1 MFNVIVKQLCN
12 NLKRLIFNIFPSN
25 SKHTSIVDHFIC
37 YSLPLSFQP
46 LLVVGHLDTAV
57 GHLTNTQD
65 LEHQDSKR
73 PNVAPEYQYLLPD
86 LSFIKEKSQLIQ
98 QVSHAGE
105 LPVEESLRSGPLYRQ
120 LLVGDTHPWAWGQGQ
135 TKICHLARSLSVRFL
150 ANIFWTECL
159 HSNSTQN
166 VGKTITMKTT
176 TSKRIRFYPATCS
189 YLCSVEPVKKDVPEN
204 GRINILSNFV
214 VGQDFS

>member
-12 NLKRLIFNIFPSN
+12 NLKRLIFDIFPSN

-46 LLVVGHLDTAV
+46 LLVVGHLDTTV
-57 GHLTNTQD
+57 GHLPNAQD

-86 LSFIKEKSQLIQ
+86 LFFIEERVSNIQ

-120 LLVGDTHPWAWGQGQ
+120 LLVGDTHPRAWGQGQ
-135 TKICHLARSLSVRFL
+135 TKICHLARSLSVRF
-150 ANIFWTECL
+150 FVKHFVWTSFKSCPKCW
-159 HSNSTQN
+159 QN
-166 VGKTITMKTT
+166 KQKNPIL
-176 TSKRIRFYPATCS
+176 SCHLCS

-204 GRINILSNFV
+204 RGMNILSNFLL
-214 VGQDFS
+214 GQDSL

>member
-1 MFNVIVKQLCN
+1 MSWRLPPLWMVQPVMFNIFVKQLCN

-73 PNVAPEYQYLLPD
+73 PNIAPEYKDLLPD
-86 LSFIKEKSQLIQ
+86 LFFIKEKSQFIQ

-120 LLVGDTHPWAWGQGQ
+120 LLVGDTHPWAGGQGQ

-150 ANIFWTECL
+150 ANIFLDWMSSFKLYPKCW
-159 HSNSTQN
+159 QN
-166 VGKTITMKTT
+166 NN
-176 TSKRIRFYPATCS
+176 Y
-189 YLCSVEPVKKDVPEN
+189 EN
-204 GRINILSNFV
+204 YNKQENQILSCHMFLPLLCRTCQE
-214 VGQDFS
+214 GRSWK